1 MAHPLSRLGAEALH
15 DQFIVAPHGAVEE
28 DQRGAR
34 KARFE
39 IVGYSGAGGE
49 EIEVLAACLVQNSKS
64 QRIARAIA
72 ARRMRLAFEI
82 PRALA
87 WNREGKD
94 FHAGWRAVGQG
105 RLERPVG
112 LD

>member
-1 MAHPLSRLGAEALH
+1 MAHPLSRLAAEPLH

-28 DQRGAR
+28 YQRSAR

-39 IVGYSGAGGE
+39 IVGHPRAGGQ
-49 EIEVLAACLVQNSKS
+49 EIEVLAAALVQDPKS
-64 QRIARAIA
+64 QRIACGIA

-87 WNREGKD
+87 GNREGED
-94 FHAGWRAVGQG
+94 FHSRW
-105 RLERPVG
+105 
-112 LD
+112 